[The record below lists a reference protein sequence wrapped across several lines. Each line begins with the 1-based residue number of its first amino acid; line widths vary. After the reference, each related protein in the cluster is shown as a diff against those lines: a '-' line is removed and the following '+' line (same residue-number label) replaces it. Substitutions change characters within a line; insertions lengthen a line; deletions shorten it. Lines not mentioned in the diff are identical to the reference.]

1 MFCDNCGARLND
13 NIKFCP
19 ECGTKVNQDNF
30 LLLEQKKADV
40 FSAYSKNIK
49 ANIEKTKT
57 KANGKK
63 IKIGKTFLAFGV
75 LLLVMGVV
83 LYFLNKI

>member
-40 FSAYSKNIK
+40 FSAYSKNI
-49 ANIEKTKT
+49 
-57 KANGKK
+57 
-63 IKIGKTFLAFGV
+63 
-75 LLLVMGVV
+75 
-83 LYFLNKI
+83 